1 MRTFALID
9 CNNFYCSAERIFR
22 PDLEG
27 RPIVVASNNDGAVVS
42 RSNEAKALGIRMG
55 VPLFKINDLARRHP
69 VVVFS
74 STYSIYADISQRVM
88 SNLAAFSPIQDVC
101 SVVDVG
107 LLLT

>member
-27 RPIVVASNNDGAVVS
+27 RHIVVASNNDGAVVS
-42 RSNEAKALGIRMG
+42 RSNEAKALGIKMG
-55 VPLFKINDLARRHP
+55 VPLFKIKDLARSNH

-74 STYSIYADISQRVM
+74 STNELYDDINKRVIA
-88 SNLAAFSPIQDVC
+88 NLAVFLHIDWKE
-101 SVVDVG
+101 D
-107 LLLT
+107 

>member
-42 RSNEAKALGIRMG
+42 RSNEAKALGIKMG
-55 VPLFKINDLARRHP
+55 VPLFKIKDLARRHH

-74 STYSIYADISQRVM
+74 SNYELYADISQRVM
-88 SNLAAFSPIQDVC
+88 YNLADFSTIQEVYKIGRAN
-101 SVVDVG
+101 V
-107 LLLT
+107 